1 MKKYLICTF
10 CVVMFFSMSISA
22 KAQSYT
28 LKDGLGNDGLYYVGS
43 DIHEGNYIVTSD
55 KKNPYFSHVEI
66 YDDKNGNGEGDFGE
80 RKDGFS
86 VTDAGNEFFDESK
99 CISEYRVSIKNGDLI
114 EVSFGKAVF
123 TENENAADTGAVSI
137 DLENMSLEELN
148 LLLQNVRRE
157 IAEKEQAAQ
166 AKSTPEPSYGTLN
179 YARLARIPENFI
191 GQKIQFKGTVLQVQG
206 SRREGYDI
214 RIATSENGFDDVI
227 YLYAGPD
234 SLQNMNILDGDRLEV
249 KGEIQGDYAYTTVMG
264 NEITLPLVF
273 ADKVSIIIY
282 ESNK

>member
-1 MKKYLICTF
+1 MTRRMKKFIFCVFCIVLICQLFVT
-10 CVVMFFSMSISA
+10 
-22 KAQSYT
+22 AQAQDYT
-28 LKDGLGNDGLYYVGS
+28 LKDGHYYVGS
-43 DIHEGNYIVTSD
+43 DIPEGKYIVTSD

-86 VTDAGNEFFDESK
+86 VTDAANEFFDESK
-99 CISEYRVSIKNGDLI
+99 CISEYRVSIENGDLI

-123 TENENAADTGAVSI
+123 TENENSSVVSDEAI
-137 DLENMSLEELN
+137 DLENMSLEELK
-148 LLLQNVRRE
+148 LLLQNVRRK
-157 IAEKEQAAQ
+157 IAEKEQETQ
-166 AKSTPEPSYGTLN
+166 AKPTPEPSYGTLN
-179 YARLARIPENFI
+179 YARLARVPENFI

-214 RIATSENGFDDVI
+214 RIATSDSGFDDVI
-227 YLYAGPD
+227 YLYAEPD
-234 SLQNMNILDGDRLEV
+234 SLQNMNILEGDRLNV

-264 NEITLPLVF
+264 NKITLPLVF

-282 ESNK
+282 ESSK

>member
-1 MKKYLICTF
+1 MKKYLIGTF
-10 CVVMFFSMSISA
+10 CVALFFSMSISA

-28 LKDGLGNDGLYYVGS
+28 LKDGIGNDGLYYVGS
-43 DIHEGNYIVTSD
+43 DIPEGNYIVTSD
-55 KKNPYFSHVEI
+55 KKNPYFSHIEI
-66 YDDKNGNGEGDFGE
+66 FVDENGNGEKNIGE
-80 RKDGFS
+80 TKDYFS
-86 VTDAGNEFFDESK
+86 VTDAENEFFDESK
-99 CISEYRVSIKNGDLI
+99 CISEYRVSIENGDII

-137 DLENMSLEELN
+137 DLESMSLEELN

-157 IAEKEQAAQ
+157 IAEKEQETQ
-166 AKSTPEPSYGTLN
+166 AKPTPEPRYGALN
-179 YARLARIPENFI
+179 YARLARVPENFI

-214 RIATSENGFDDVI
+214 RIATSENGFDDII
-227 YLYAGPD
+227 YLYAGPE

-249 KGEIQGDYAYTTVMG
+249 KGEIQGDYTYTTVMG

-282 ESNK
+282 ESDK

>member
-1 MKKYLICTF
+1 MKKCLILAF
-10 CVVMFFSMSISA
+10 CVFLLFSVSISA
-22 KAQSYT
+22 KAQSYS
-28 LKDGLGNDGLYYVGS
+28 LKDGLYYVGS
-43 DIHEGNYIVTSD
+43 DIPEGSYIVTSD
-55 KKNPYFSHVEI
+55 EKNPYFSHVEI

-86 VTDAGNEFFDESK
+86 VTDADNEFFDESK
-99 CISEYRVSIKNGDLI
+99 CISEYRLSIENGDLI

-123 TENENAADTGAVSI
+123 TENENASDVSDAAAI
-137 DLENMSLEELN
+137 DLQSMSLEELKV
-148 LLLQNVRRE
+148 LLQNVRME
-157 IAEKEQAAQ
+157 IAKKEQETQ
-166 AKSTPEPSYGTLN
+166 AKPTPEPNYGALN
-179 YARLARIPENFI
+179 YARLARVPENFI
-191 GQKIQFKGTVLQVQG
+191 GQKIKFNGTVLQVQG

-249 KGEIQGDYAYTTVMG
+249 KGEIQGDYTYTTVMG

-282 ESNK
+282 ESSK